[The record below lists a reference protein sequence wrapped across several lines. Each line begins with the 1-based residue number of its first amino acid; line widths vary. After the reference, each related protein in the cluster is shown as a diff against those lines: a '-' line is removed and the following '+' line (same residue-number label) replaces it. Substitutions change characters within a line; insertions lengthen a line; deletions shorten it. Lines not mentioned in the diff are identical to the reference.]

1 MMNCTCGSCST
12 KKKRESVLRLKKFT
26 PESFQ
31 LWKDLEGQIKAIL
44 GKYEVELENIVYDY
58 EKHTKSFTILYDT
71 TENVNKALM
80 TSVQFVVE
88 NGIELEIVSSRD
100 YTNDSEKT
108 SIYKAEALIDDAE
121 RSIEKLQSM

>member
-1 MMNCTCGSCST
+1 MMNYTCGSCST
-12 KKKRESVLRLKKFT
+12 KKKRESVLRLKNFT
-26 PESFQ
+26 PEKFQ

-44 GKYEVELENIVYDY
+44 GKYEVELENIVYDD

-88 NGIELEIVSSRD
+88 NGIELEIVSSKD
-100 YTNDSEKT
+100 YINDSKKT
-108 SIYKAEALIDDAE
+108 SMYKAEMLIDDAE
-121 RSIEKLQSM
+121 RSIEKLHSM

>member
-1 MMNCTCGSCST
+1 MVVFPV
-12 KKKRESVLRLKKFT
+12 KKERESVLRLKNPS
-26 PESFQ
+26 PEKFQ

-88 NGIELEIVSSRD
+88 NGIELEIVSSRG
-100 YTNDSEKT
+100 YPNDSEKT
-108 SIYKAEALIDDAE
+108 SMYKAEALIDDAE
-121 RSIEKLQSM
+121 RSIEKLHSM

>member
-1 MMNCTCGSCST
+1 MMNCACGSCST
-12 KKKRESVLRLKKFT
+12 KKKRESVLRLNNHT
-26 PESFQ
+26 PEKFQ

-88 NGIELEIVSSRD
+88 NGIELEIVSSRG
-100 YTNDSEKT
+100 YPNDSEKT
-108 SIYKAEALIDDAE
+108 SMYKAEALIDDAE

>member
-1 MMNCTCGSCST
+1 MMNFTCGSCSA
-12 KKKRESVLRLKKFT
+12 KKKRESVLRLKNFT
-26 PESFQ
+26 PEKFQ

-88 NGIELEIVSSRD
+88 NGIELEIVSSKD
-100 YTNDSEKT
+100 YINDSKKT
-108 SIYKAEALIDDAE
+108 SMYKAEMLIDDAE

>member
-1 MMNCTCGSCST
+1 MMNFASGSFSA
-12 KKKRESVLRLKKFT
+12 KKKRESVIRLKNFT
-26 PESFQ
+26 PEKYQ

-44 GKYEVELENIVYDY
+44 GKYEVELENIVYDD

-88 NGIELEIVSSRD
+88 NGIELEIVSSRG
-100 YTNDSEKT
+100 YPNDSEKT
-108 SIYKAEALIDDAE
+108 SMYKAEALIDDAE